1 VNIVLAYLIYLLISV
16 GLTVIVGRA
25 LSRSGRG
32 FLLEVFDGN
41 AGLAEAVNRL
51 LVVGFYLLNLGFVTL
66 TMQTSGNIDGAR
78 QGLQLLSVK
87 IGEVLLVLG
96 ALHFANLAIFAKVR
110 SRAQASSLLA
120 RGVRRTLTSVA
131 DPALTPRAQQTRSA
145 IIEAALELFRSRG
158 YEATTMRAIA
168 ERAGVSTG
176 NAYYYFASKEELIQ
190 EFYARSHAE
199 HLTAS
204 RAVLDH
210 ERDFTDRLRGTLRA
224 LIDVQA
230 PYHAFAATF
239 YKHAA
244 EPSSPLSPFS
254 NRSSPTREAAIA
266 LYREVI
272 EGSNV
277 RVSGDLADRLP
288 ELLWLASMGVIL
300 YWVHDTSEGCAK
312 TYRLIDAAA
321 PVIGRLVAASRIP
334 VLRGALRDVT
344 AIIDDLRS

>member
-1 VNIVLAYLIYLLISV
+1 MINV
-16 GLTVIVGRA
+16 
-25 LSRSGRG
+25 
-32 FLLEVFDGN
+32 
-41 AGLAEAVNRL
+41 
-51 LVVGFYLLNLGFVTL
+51 
-66 TMQTSGNIDGAR
+66 
-78 QGLQLLSVK
+78 
-87 IGEVLLVLG
+87 
-96 ALHFANLAIFAKVR
+96 AN
-110 SRAQASSLLA
+110 
-120 RGVRRTLTSVA
+120 
-131 DPALTPRAQQTRSA
+131 PALTPRAQQTRGA
-145 IIEAALELFRSRG
+145 IIEAALQLFRSRG

-176 NAYYYFASKEELIQ
+176 NAYYYFGSKEELIQ

-210 ERDFTDRLRGTLRA
+210 DRDFTARLRGTLRA

-254 NRSSPTREAAIA
+254 NRSSPTRQAAIA

-272 EGSNV
+272 DGSNA
-277 RVSGDLADRLP
+277 RVGADLADRLP
-288 ELLWLASMGVIL
+288 DLLWLASMGIIL
-300 YWVHDTSEGCAK
+300 YWVHDTSPGCAR
-312 TYRLIDAAA
+312 TYRLIDAAV

-334 VLRGALRDVT
+334 VLRATLRDVT
-344 AIIDDLRS
+344 AIIDDLHS